1 MTAQREARHA
11 GHSDI
16 ELAAAIAHRDPAALR
31 LVMRRNDQRLL
42 RTAWRILRNRDDAE
56 DAVQSAYLN
65 AFAGIGGFAGRSTLS
80 TWLTRIVTNAALAQ
94 ARRRGQRRAWLDE
107 NPASLREDYS
117 ETLMRRSEEHTSE
130 LQSLMRIS

>member
-1 MTAQREARHA
+1 MIRRPPSSTRTYTLFPYTTLFRSRPPSPGQLQNGALVRRTARGLCMTAQREARHA

-65 AFAGIGGFAGRSTLS
+65 AFAGIGGFAEIGR
-80 TWLTRIVTNAALAQ
+80 
-94 ARRRGQRRAWLDE
+94 
-107 NPASLREDYS
+107 
-117 ETLMRRSEEHTSE
+117 EHV
-130 LQSLMRIS
+130 

>member
-1 MTAQREARHA
+1 M
-11 GHSDI
+11 
-16 ELAAAIAHRDPAALR
+16 
-31 LVMRRNDQRLL
+31 
-42 RTAWRILRNRDDAE
+42 LRNRDDAE
-56 DAVQSAYLN
+56 DAVQSAYRN

-117 ETLMRRSEEHTSE
+117 ETLMRRSMSCSPE
-130 LQSLMRIS
+130 LAFACRQIRELVDDAIDKLPLQFRLLFVLRQNKATDVGRKE

>member
-1 MTAQREARHA
+1 
-11 GHSDI
+11 
-16 ELAAAIAHRDPAALR
+16 
-31 LVMRRNDQRLL
+31 MRRNDQRLL

-107 NPASLREDYS
+107 NPADRKRVGEGKSVSVSVGLGGRLNIK
-117 ETLMRRSEEHTSE
+117 TKK
-130 LQSLMRIS
+130 I

>member
-80 TWLTRIVTNAALAQ
+80 TWLTRIVTQAAPAP
-94 ARRRGQRRAWLDE
+94 ARRRGPSQEALRAGKE
-107 NPASLREDYS
+107 GGR
-117 ETLMRRSEEHTSE
+117 
-130 LQSLMRIS
+130 